1 MPPTPTPGPTTA
13 KQHALETVTFAH
25 ALLDKMLATFPSD
38 KMLFQPSPT
47 SNHALWTMGHLA
59 MTYMWLVT
67 MFDPKKAPALPDSYH
82 RLFGMGSTPTSDAGA
97 YPPPAQVRKD
107 FDACFKAFLA
117 CVQDLRDSDL
127 YAPCA
132 SESGGF
138 CTCKIDAAM
147 KGAWHDGWHAGQL
160 ADLRRALKLPSV
172 M

>member
-1 MPPTPTPGPTTA
+1 MPPAAPTNA

-25 ALLDKMLATFPSD
+25 ALIDKMLASFPAD
-38 KMLFQPSPT
+38 KMFFQPSPT
-47 SNHALWTMGHLA
+47 SNHAVWTMGHLA

-67 MFDPKKAPALPDSYH
+67 MFDPSKAPALPDSYNG
-82 RLFGMGSTPTSDAGA
+82 LFGMGSTPSSEPSN
-97 YPPPAQVRKD
+97 YPPHAQVRQHY
-107 FDACFKAFLA
+107 DACFAAFLR
-117 CVQDLRDSDL
+117 CVEDLKESDL

-138 CTCKIDAAM
+138 CSCKIDAAM

-160 ADLRRALKLPSV
+160 SDLRRALKLPSI

>member
-1 MPPTPTPGPTTA
+1 MPPTPAAPTNA
-13 KQHALETVTFAH
+13 KQHALETVKFAH
-25 ALLDKMLATFPSD
+25 GLIDKMLASFPAD
-38 KMLFQPSPT
+38 KMFFQPAPT
-47 SNHALWTMGHLA
+47 SNHAVWTMGHLA

-67 MFDPKKAPALPDSYH
+67 MFDPRLAPALPDSYNG
-82 RLFGMGSTPTSDAGA
+82 LFGMGSKVSSDASA

-107 FDACFKAFLA
+107 YDACFAAFLR
-117 CVQDLRDSDL
+117 CVEALKESDL

-160 ADLRRALKLPSV
+160 SDLRRALKLPSV